1 MLLAVNLIS
10 PNGTYDARFLQNYGD
25 IHITDAL
32 SRIPG
37 VAQITNF
44 GLSKYAM
51 RIWLDPARLTNLGLT
66 AMDVE
71 NAIKE
76 QNQQVATGKVGQAPA
91 PARQAV
97 QYQLNTLA
105 PLAQVSQFEDIIV
118 RANPGGSVVHI
129 RDVARVERGAE
140 EYDWETKLSGKPTAT
155 IIVFQLAEANGLQIK
170 AAVTETMNKL
180 AKHFPDDMQWVMRYD
195 TTLFITESI
204 KEVIVTL
211 LEAVAL
217 VVVVV
222 FVFPAKFSGG
232 SDSHHCCSGITYR
245 RLCLHE
251 NFRLFHQ
258 FPEHA
263 GNGSGGGPGGGR
275 CYCGGGKR
283 HAQARGGRE
292 ERY

>member
-1 MLLAVNLIS
+1 M
-10 PNGTYDARFLQNYGD
+10 QNYAD

-37 VAQITNF
+37 VAQVENF

-76 QNQQVATGKVGQAPA
+76 QNQQVAAGKVGQAPA
-91 PARQAV
+91 PSGQAF
-97 QYQLNTLA
+97 QYQLNTLGR
-105 PLAQVSQFEDIIV
+105 LEQVSQFEDIIV
-118 RANPGGSVVHI
+118 RANPDGSVVRI
-129 RDVARVERGAE
+129 RDVARVELGAE
-140 EYDWETKLSGKPTAT
+140 EYDWDTKLSGKPTAT

-180 AKHFPDDMQWVMRYD
+180 AEHFPDDMQWVMRYD

-217 VVVVV
+217 VVLVVRGTV
-222 FVFPAKFSGG
+222 SNAADDKATPVRHRQMS
-232 SDSHHCCSGITYR
+232 
-245 RLCLHE
+245 
-251 NFRLFHQ
+251 
-258 FPEHA
+258 
-263 GNGSGGGPGGGR
+263 
-275 CYCGGGKR
+275 R
-283 HAQARGGRE
+283 HAYYRGAPVHAPDGRRFIE
-292 ERY
+292 GPLGRAGLIHY